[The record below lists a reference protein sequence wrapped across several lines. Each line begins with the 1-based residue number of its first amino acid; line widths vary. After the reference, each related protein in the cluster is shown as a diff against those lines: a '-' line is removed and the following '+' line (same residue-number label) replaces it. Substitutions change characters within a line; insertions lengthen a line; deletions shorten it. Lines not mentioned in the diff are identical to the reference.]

1 MMTTYKFYDTSS
13 LLINIKQLE
22 NQKIVIS
29 SITLTELEN
38 IKSSFNK
45 DPQIK
50 AAARQALRFF
60 ENNPKDYEV
69 WIYMVDMLDPITKMG
84 LPINEDTKILA
95 TAIDYEKR
103 QHPDDVTFVT
113 NDLALKH
120 MANLFFG
127 RDSIE
132 SVSEEYEEYNGYQE
146 IIMSNEE
153 MSLFYSHLDEN
164 IYDLKINE
172 YLIIRNEEKEIV
184 DTLCWIGDKYRKIS
198 YHTFDSMYFGE
209 VKPLK
214 GDIYQN
220 LLADS
225 LVQNKVTMV
234 TGPAGTG
241 KTVMSLGYLFALLEK
256 ENLNKIIVF
265 CNTIATKNSAKLGY
279 LPGDRNDKL
288 LDSQI
293 GNLLASKLGG
303 RMVVEQLVQE
313 EKLVLLPLSD
323 VRGYDTSGMRAGVY
337 ISEAQNMDIDLM
349 KLALQRIGEDS
360 ICIIDGDLKA
370 QVDLEEFSGYNNGMR
385 RASEVLR
392 GQKIYGEVALKNI
405 HRSQLAKII
414 ESM

>member
-13 LLINIKQLE
+13 LLVNTKQLE

-95 TAIDYEKR
+95 TAIYYEKR

-132 SVSEEYEEYNGYQE
+132 SVSEEYDEYNGYQE

-153 MSLFYSHLDEN
+153 MSFFYSHEEN

-172 YLIIRNEEKEIV
+172 YLIRLGDIHLENKENKNKSYCYQNENHFNYHGIKNA
-184 DTLCWIGDKYRKIS
+184 LCGKIS
-198 YHTFDSMYFGE
+198 TLDEKSYFTI
-209 VKPLK
+209 KR
-214 GDIYQN
+214 I
-220 LLADS
+220 
-225 LVQNKVTMV
+225 LVIQ
-234 TGPAGTG
+234 
-241 KTVMSLGYLFALLEK
+241 
-256 ENLNKIIVF
+256 
-265 CNTIATKNSAKLGY
+265 
-279 LPGDRNDKL
+279 
-288 LDSQI
+288 
-293 GNLLASKLGG
+293 
-303 RMVVEQLVQE
+303 
-313 EKLVLLPLSD
+313 
-323 VRGYDTSGMRAGVY
+323 
-337 ISEAQNMDIDLM
+337 M
-349 KLALQRIGEDS
+349 K
-360 ICIIDGDLKA
+360 
-370 QVDLEEFSGYNNGMR
+370 
-385 RASEVLR
+385 
-392 GQKIYGEVALKNI
+392 
-405 HRSQLAKII
+405 
-414 ESM
+414 

>member
-1 MMTTYKFYDTSS
+1 
-13 LLINIKQLE
+13 
-22 NQKIVIS
+22 
-29 SITLTELEN
+29 
-38 IKSSFNK
+38 
-45 DPQIK
+45 
-50 AAARQALRFF
+50 
-60 ENNPKDYEV
+60 
-69 WIYMVDMLDPITKMG
+69 
-84 LPINEDTKILA
+84 
-95 TAIDYEKR
+95 
-103 QHPDDVTFVT
+103 
-113 NDLALKH
+113 
-120 MANLFFG
+120 
-127 RDSIE
+127 
-132 SVSEEYEEYNGYQE
+132 
-146 IIMSNEE
+146 
-153 MSLFYSHLDEN
+153 
-164 IYDLKINE
+164 
-172 YLIIRNEEKEIV
+172 
-184 DTLCWIGDKYRKIS
+184 
-198 YHTFDSMYFGE
+198 MYFGE

-214 GDIYQN
+214 GDIYQS

-265 CNTIATKNSAKLGY
+265 CNTVATKNSAKLGY

-405 HRSQLAKII
+405 HRSQLAKVI

>member
-13 LLINIKQLE
+13 LLINIKRLE

-60 ENNPKDYEV
+60 ENNSKDYEV

-132 SVSEEYEEYNGYQE
+132 SVSEEHEEYNGYQE

-153 MSLFYSHLDEN
+153 MSFFYSHLDEN
-164 IYDLKINE
+164 IYNLKINE
-172 YLIIRNEEKEIV
+172 YLIIRNEEKEII
-184 DTLCWIGDKYRKIS
+184 DTFCWTGDKYRKIS
-198 YHTFDSMYFGE
+198 YPTFDSMYFGE
-209 VKPLK
+209 IKPLK
-214 GDIYQN
+214 GDIYQS

-225 LVQNKVTMV
+225 LVRNKVTMV

-241 KTVMSLGYLFALLEK
+241 KTIISLGYFFSLLEK
-256 ENLNKIIVF
+256 ETINKIIIF

-279 LPGDRNDKL
+279 LPGDRNQKL

-303 RMVVEQLVQE
+303 RMIVEQLVQE

>member
-1 MMTTYKFYDTSS
+1 MTTYKFYDTSS

-153 MSLFYSHLDEN
+153 MSFFYSHLDEN
-164 IYDLKINE
+164 IYNLKINE
-172 YLIIRNEEKEIV
+172 YLIIRNEEKEII
-184 DTLCWIGDKYRKIS
+184 DTFCWTGDKYRKIS
-198 YHTFDSMYFGE
+198 YLTFDSMYFGE
-209 VKPLK
+209 IKPLK
-214 GDIYQN
+214 GDIYQS

-225 LVQNKVTMV
+225 LVRNKVTMV

-241 KTVMSLGYLFALLEK
+241 KTIMSLGYFFSLLEK
-256 ENLNKIIVF
+256 ETINKIIIF

-279 LPGDRNDKL
+279 LPGDRNEKL

-360 ICIIDGDLKA
+360 TCIIDGDLKA

-405 HRSQLAKII
+405 HRSQLAKVI